1 MMKKTAMALVAAA
14 TMASQMAM
22 PTMADAQ
29 YYGAQTRQDR
39 GGPPD
44 RGGPS
49 DRGRSD
55 QYREGFQDGYKSGYR
70 AGNDA
75 SKNRQRY
82 DDTDYSYG
90 YGYDNPARGYF
101 NNGPSYN
108 NGPGPNVS
116 NDDRGRRWQ
125 ARYSRTYTYN
135 DDSFYQDCRQSVDP
149 AGVIA
154 GALIGGLLGN
164 SVARGGSKG
173 GATVA
178 GVIAGG
184 AIGAALTK
192 NMDCNDRSYAYKTY
206 SQGFNAGRPN
216 VAYDWRNPDNG
227 HYGNFRVGDTMIR
240 TASTARI
247 TRSRSSSRAARRPRA
262 AAPASSRMA
271 PGQSSAKTTFANT
284 NALPRRHASGA
295 LLCGEGTE

>member
-1 MMKKTAMALVAAA
+1 MMKTTTIALVAAA
-14 TMASQMAM
+14 TMAAQMAIPM
-22 PTMADAQ
+22 TTEAQ
-29 YYGAQTRQDR
+29 YYGAQGRQDR
-39 GGPPD
+39 GPPD
-44 RGGPS
+44 RGP
-49 DRGRSD
+49 SD
-55 QYREGFQDGYKSGYR
+55 QYRQGFQDGYKSGYR

-90 YGYDNPARGYF
+90 YGYDNPSRGYF
-101 NNGPSYN
+101 NNGP
-108 NGPGPNVS
+108 GPNAG

-125 ARYSRTYTYN
+125 ARYSRAYTYN

-178 GVIAGG
+178 GFIAGG

-192 NMDCNDRSYAYKTY
+192 NLDCNDRSYAYKTY
-206 SQGFNAGRPN
+206 SQGFTSGRPN
-216 VAYDWRNPDNG
+216 SSYEWRNPDNG
-227 HYGNFRVGDTMIR
+227 HYGNFRVGDYYNDPDGFRCANYSQQIFVSGRPQAATG
-240 TASTARI
+240 
-247 TRSRSSSRAARRPRA
+247 RACQQPD
-262 AAPASSRMA
+262 
-271 PGQSSAKTTFANT
+271 
-284 NALPRRHASGA
+284 
-295 LLCGEGTE
+295 GTWAIVG

>member
-1 MMKKTAMALVAAA
+1 MMKRTAMALVAAA
-14 TMASQMAM
+14 TMMAAM

-29 YYGAQTRQDR
+29 YYGAPVRQDR

-44 RGGPS
+44 RGP
-49 DRGRSD
+49 SD
-55 QYREGFQDGYKSGYR
+55 QYRQGFEDGYKNGYR

-75 SKNRQRY
+75 SRNRQRY

-90 YGYDNPARGYF
+90 SGYSNPQRGYF
-101 NNGPSYN
+101 SGPGPNNSGYNNGPSYN
-108 NGPGPNVS
+108 NGPNVS
-116 NDDRGRRWQ
+116 DNRDQRWQ
-125 ARYSRTYTYN
+125 QRYARTYTYN

-216 VAYDWRNPDNG
+216 SAYEWRNPDNG
-227 HYGNFRVGDTMIR
+227 HYGNFRVADYYNDPDGFHCANYTQQIFIQGR
-240 TASTARI
+240 PQATSG
-247 TRSRSSSRAARRPRA
+247 RACQQPD
-262 AAPASSRMA
+262 
-271 PGQSSAKTTFANT
+271 
-284 NALPRRHASGA
+284 
-295 LLCGEGTE
+295 GTWAIVG

>member
-1 MMKKTAMALVAAA
+1 MRKTTAIVLVAAA
-14 TMASQMAM
+14 TVMAIPAM
-22 PTMADAQ
+22 TEAQ
-29 YYGAQTRQDR
+29 YYGGRQDR

-44 RGGPS
+44 RA
-49 DRGRSD
+49 RSD
-55 QYREGFQDGYKSGYR
+55 QYREGFQDGYRSGYR

-75 SKNRQRY
+75 SKNRQSY

-90 YGYDNPARGYF
+90 YGYNNPQRGYF
-101 NNGPSYN
+101 DNGPRYN
-108 NGPGPNVS
+108 NGPNVR
-116 NDDRGRRWQ
+116 NDDRDQRWQ
-125 ARYSRTYTYN
+125 QRYSRTYTYN

-164 SVARGGSKG
+164 SVARGGARG

-184 AIGAALTK
+184 AVGAALTK

-227 HYGNFRVGDTMIR
+227 HYGNFRVGNYYNDPDGFHCANYTQQIFIQGR
-240 TASTARI
+240 PQATTG
-247 TRSRSSSRAARRPRA
+247 RACQQPD
-262 AAPASSRMA
+262 
-271 PGQSSAKTTFANT
+271 
-284 NALPRRHASGA
+284 
-295 LLCGEGTE
+295 GTWAIVG